1 MGKALRS
8 LSCSSGV
15 GIRHMLTT
23 PVTVQSKQSYAT
35 AKKTATGA
43 KRLQHWLNPLLR
55 HQLRVW
61 SKSQKPMNIFP
72 QMSVV
77 FKQFLLLISSVTLGG
92 SSWGDCK
99 TDSSARRQSSDF
111 TTVCL
116 ERCQPP
122 KHACKVINIL
132 YSQQ

>member
-1 MGKALRS
+1 
-8 LSCSSGV
+8 
-15 GIRHMLTT
+15 MLTT
-23 PVTVQSKQSYAT
+23 PVIVQSKQSYAT

-77 FKQFLLLISSVTLGG
+77 FKQFLLLISSVMLGEKG
-92 SSWGDCK
+92 GGEGVSWGDFK
-99 TDSSARRQSSDF
+99 IDASARRQSSDF
-111 TTVCL
+111 TTACL
-116 ERCQPP
+116 ERRQPP

-132 YSQQ
+132 YLQQ